1 MSAVDGLSRRER
13 VRHVRARQEKERVH
27 RFFTKKREKHIYI
40 SEWKEFTFEGKRR
53 LPIRNLSSLGS
64 MMRGRLCTA
73 AGFARCFLIAVTVRI
88 GRIDQEIRCHA
99 R

>member
-1 MSAVDGLSRRER
+1 MVYHGENEFDMCAR
-13 VRHVRARQEKERVH
+13 VRRKRESIDFLQ
-27 RFFTKKREKHIYI
+27 KKREKHIYI

-64 MMRGRLCTA
+64 MVRGRLCTA